1 MQNRLNRNI
10 KLIYARGVLGS
21 LIFVAPVLV
30 IFMQSRGLTFSQ
42 IMFLQSLFAISGM
55 VFEVPSGYF
64 SDKLGRKVTILIGSI
79 FLTLGAFLIVIAH
92 NFWTFLTMEIVFG
105 FGYAMLSGTVSS
117 LLYETLLELN
127 RQKEYTKIWGQ
138 LNFYSLMSVAFA
150 SIVGGFIAKYSLDL
164 TVSLVVVPFAVSI
177 VVSLFL
183 VEPKVHKKRKK
194 QSIREDFKEVGGFL
208 KTNTTITLIII
219 FSAVVFMFN
228 QSVFWLYQPYFKE
241 SGIPLE
247 YYGVIFA
254 SFQVV
259 AAYASKYS
267 HVIKEKIGIKALLII
282 IGLGSPISIALMGLN
297 MQIWGFIFI
306 YAQQVT
312 RSFKMVVVSQ
322 IMHDSLESHFRA
334 TVDSIANFI
343 AKIGFAATLPIIGYF
358 LDFNSLSVVLIWLG
372 IIGFVSVGSVVYLI
386 IKKSTINSF

>member
-1 MQNRLNRNI
+1 MREQLLNRNI
-10 KLIYARGVLGS
+10 KLLFIRAILGS

-30 IFMQSRGLTFSQ
+30 IFMQSRGLSFTQ
-42 IMFLQSLFAISGM
+42 IMLLQSLFAIFGM

-64 SDKLGRKVTILIGSI
+64 SDRLGRKVTILIGTI
-79 FLTLGAFLIVIAH
+79 FLTIGATLFALAH
-92 NFWTFLTMEIVFG
+92 NFWVFFIMEITFG
-105 FGYAMLSGTVSS
+105 FGYAMLSGTISS
-117 LLYETLLELN
+117 LLYETLLELK
-127 RQKEYTKIWGQ
+127 RQSEYTKLWGQ

-164 TVSLVVVPFAVSI
+164 TVYLVVVPFAISI
-177 VVSLFL
+177 L
-183 VEPKVHKKRKK
+183 VATLLIEPKIHKKRKK

-208 KTNTTITLIII
+208 KSNIFITSIIL

-228 QSVFWLYQPYFKE
+228 QSVFWLYQPYFKA

-247 YYGVIFA
+247 YYGLIFA

-267 HVIKEKIGIKALLII
+267 HIILDKIGIKWLLII
-282 IGLGSPISIALMGLN
+282 IGLGSPISIVLMGLN
-297 MQIWGFIFI
+297 MQIWGFLFI

-312 RSFKMVVVSQ
+312 RSFKMVVVSK
-322 IMHDSLESHFRA
+322 ILHDSVESHYRA

-343 AKIGFAATLPIIGYF
+343 AKIGFAATLPVIGYF

-372 IIGFVSVGSVVYLI
+372 AIGVLVIGATIYITL
-386 IKKSTINSF
+386 KKGRY